1 MGVSIIAGLIQA
13 AGALAAGTITA
24 ASFLKTWAIFTAL
37 SAVSKALAPKP
48 SLGAGMQGSTVMV
61 RESTPSRKVVY
72 GRSRVGGAI
81 SYLDG
86 TGTDNEY
93 LHLVLLVSSR
103 KVDGY
108 ESMYF
113 NEVKVWENGSF
124 LPGWGDFVTLATY
137 DGTQT
142 VADADLVAVSPK
154 WTSTSVN
161 TGIAYAYVSLK
172 QSNEKFPRGL
182 PNISFVV
189 RGKPVYD
196 PQKDS
201 TNEYYDN
208 SLGVGT
214 HRLNDETTWEWS
226 QNPALIIADYI
237 ADQKYGL
244 RDDYSSLNAAS
255 LNETQSICDSQV
267 EITGGSTHNRYSM
280 NGVVDTANT
289 PRDNIEAMLST
300 INGRLV
306 PSGGQYFLSAASFQ
320 TPTVTIDES
329 VLVGQISVQTKSSV
343 RNLFNAVK
351 GVYFSSEE
359 NYIATDYPS
368 VISSSYALQDGDP
381 LYLELSLPYTTDNVR
396 AQRLAKMALLES
408 RQQVS
413 ITLPMNMSGL
423 MLKAGDTFKHTNER
437 FGWTEKVFQ
446 VLDYDFSVSQDGA
459 LSVNVNA
466 LETDSTIYD
475 WTTADQTNY
484 TPAVALGLPVPTGS
498 VTYNDIVHDSD
509 ILSSSQLLAVGY
521 HYHIDTAGQTFTLP
535 SATAGES
542 IGISVA
548 DFTDTE
554 IDPDGAKILGET
566 DIRVINKARIGFDL
580 LYTNATDGWIV
591 K

>member
-1 MGVSIIAGLIQA
+1 MGVSIIAGLISA
-13 AGALAAGTITA
+13 TGAYATGAIV
-24 ASFLKTWAIFTAL
+24 ASAFLQTWAIFTAL

-48 SLGAGMQGSTVMV
+48 SFGAGMQGSTVMV
-61 RESTPSRKVVY
+61 REATPSRKVVY

-93 LHLVLLVSSR
+93 LHLSLLVSSR

-113 NEVKVWENGSF
+113 NDEKVWENGSF
-124 LPGWGDFVTLATY
+124 LSDWGDFVTLATY

-255 LNETQSICDSQV
+255 LDETQSICDSQV
-267 EITGGSTHNRYSM
+267 EVTGGSTHNRYSM

-413 ITLPMNMSGL
+413 IILPMNMSGL

-446 VLDYDFSVSQDGA
+446 VLDYDFSVSKDGA

>member
-1 MGVSIIAGLIQA
+1 MGVSIVAGLISA
-13 AGALAAGTITA
+13 TGAYATGAIV
-24 ASFLKTWAIFTAL
+24 ASAFLKTWAVFTAL

-48 SLGAGMQGSTVMV
+48 SFGAGMQGTTVMV
-61 RESTPSRKVVY
+61 REATPSRKVVY

-113 NEVKVWENGSF
+113 NDEKVWENGSF
-124 LPGWGDFVTLATY
+124 LSDWGDFVTLATY

-142 VADADLVAVSPK
+142 VADANLVAASPK
-154 WTSTSVN
+154 WTSTSIN

-201 TNEYYDN
+201 TNAYYDA
-208 SLGVGT
+208 SLGVDT

-244 RDDYSSLNAAS
+244 RDEYSSLNPAS
-255 LNETQSICDSQV
+255 LDATQSICDSQV
-267 EITGGSTHNRYSM
+267 DVTGGSTHNRYSM

-320 TPTVTIDES
+320 TPTVIIDES
-329 VLVGQISVQTKSSV
+329 MLVGQISVQTKSSI

-381 LYLELSLPYTTDNVR
+381 LYLELSLPYTTDNIR

-446 VLDYDFSVSQDGA
+446 VLDYDFSVSQDGS
-459 LSVNVNA
+459 LTVNVNA

-475 WTTADQTNY
+475 WTTADQADY
-484 TPAVALGLPVPTGS
+484 TPAAALGLPVPTGS
-498 VTYNDIVHDSD
+498 VTYNDIVHNSD

-521 HYHIDTAGQTFTLP
+521 HYHIDTSGQTFTLP
-535 SATAGES
+535 SASAGES

-580 LYTNATDGWIV
+580 LYTNVTDGWIV

>member
-1 MGVSIIAGLIQA
+1 
-13 AGALAAGTITA
+13 
-24 ASFLKTWAIFTAL
+24 
-37 SAVSKALAPKP
+37 
-48 SLGAGMQGSTVMV
+48 
-61 RESTPSRKVVY
+61 
-72 GRSRVGGAI
+72 
-81 SYLDG
+81 
-86 TGTDNEY
+86 
-93 LHLVLLVSSR
+93 
-103 KVDGY
+103 
-108 ESMYF
+108 
-113 NEVKVWENGSF
+113 VWENGSF

-172 QSNEKFPRGL
+172 QSNKKFPGGL

-201 TNEYYDN
+201 TNAYYDN
-208 SLGVGT
+208 SLGVDT

-413 ITLPMNMSGL
+413 IILPMNMSGL